1 MNVNRLDF
9 VKAGLSALGFLAL
22 DGLPVFAAP
31 AGFRQKGT
39 PKLVFGILSDT
50 HLQSG
55 WDGVTPHAGFPLTYV
70 GNAMKLFRDRDIDAF
85 MHLGDAAHRGKNVEV
100 QYHRDIFEKY
110 FPNGKSPHGGRIV
123 QKLVVVGNHELYGN
137 VAAGGGAWAP
147 RIWKDPVERAKHVLC
162 GDLPRHWEQVWG
174 EKYEEVWHKE
184 VNGYHF
190 FGRHWETDEMKL
202 ANFIN
207 SKAEE
212 CSLRGP
218 KPFFILSHRRHHFQ
232 FCNALRAFPNA
243 IAFFGHWHQSNA
255 DYKTIYFDSFGGF
268 FPNIQVGAC
277 RMDGGNALDG
287 NERVTK
293 GSGIMESVVDNGK
306 AWQQCKNPSRQAM
319 IVNVYDDRVVFE
331 RHEVG
336 HGGKLGPDWVL
347 PLNWRAGNGARGAA
361 RHPFSRGELAKV
373 LGAPEFPRGSKLGV
387 VSALSHVVERAN
399 GSLVVYREK
408 NVKVAPSIPVMR
420 VTIPCSD
427 GNADSRPY
435 AYDVVVIGDDKSKKL
450 FKNVYWA
457 GCNLG
462 IGHAPDKGLT
472 LVDIPKKELPE
483 GKTLTIAV
491 RPVSSLGSKG
501 KPLVVTYSPSSG
513 MLRNKSVG

>member
-1 MNVNRLDF
+1 ML
-9 VKAGLSALGFLAL
+9 KGGLSALGFLAL

-31 AGFRQKGT
+31 AGFKPKGK

-55 WDGVTPHAGFPLTYV
+55 WDGVKPHGGFPLTYV
-70 GNAMKLFRDRDIDAF
+70 TNAMKLFRDRDIDAF
-85 MHLGDAAHRGKNVEV
+85 MHLGDAAHRGKNVEA
-100 QYHRDIFEKY
+100 QYHRDIFEKF
-110 FPNGKSPHGGRIV
+110 FPHGKSPHGRRIV
-123 QKLVVVGNHELYGN
+123 EKLVVVGNHELYGN
-137 VAAGGGAWAP
+137 VAGGGGAWAP
-147 RIWKDPVERAKHVLC
+147 NIWKDPAERARHVLC
-162 GDLPRHWEQVWG
+162 GDLPKHWEQVWG

-212 CSLRGP
+212 YSLKGA
-218 KPFFILSHRRHHFQ
+218 KPFFILSHRRHHFR
-232 FCNALRAFPNA
+232 FCHALRAFPNA

-268 FPNIQVGAC
+268 FPSIQVGAC

-293 GSGIMESVVDNGK
+293 GEGIMESVVANGK

-319 IVNVYDDRVVFE
+319 IVNVYGDCVMFE

-336 HGGKLGPDWVL
+336 KGGKLGPDWML
-347 PLNWRAGNGARGAA
+347 PLDWRQEHVGGERKK
-361 RHPFSRGELAKV
+361 HPFSRGELAKA
-373 LGAPEFPRGSKLGV
+373 LGPPEFPKGAKLE
-387 VSALSHVVERAN
+387 VSATLSRVVAKDN
-399 GSLVVYREK
+399 GALVVYRDK
-408 NVKVAPSIPVMR
+408 NAKNAPSVPVVR
-420 VTIPCSD
+420 LTIPCAD
-427 GNADSRPY
+427 GNLNSRPY
-435 AYDVVVIGDDKSKKL
+435 AYDVVVIGDDTKNKL

-462 IGHAPDKGLT
+462 IGNAPNNGLT
-472 LVDIPKKELPE
+472 LVDIPKTELPE
-483 GKTLTIAV
+483 GKSLTIAV
-491 RPVSSLGSKG
+491 RPVSSLANKG
-501 KPLVVTYSPSSG
+501 RPLAVTYSTTSG
-513 MLRNKSVG
+513 TVKQRKV